1 MKLENAIK
9 KIQRRAKLVNRKVDI
24 IMDDAVHHR
33 KVYVKFEGAGQE
45 ISFYK
50 NSDGS
55 ISAPHLRRWDDHSD
69 LMVDYHAGY
78 FLDNISQAL
87 DSVAPVPPKYPV
99 GSVVVF
105 KDSKRNQRQKLAG
118 IIAVVA
124 DAQPGSRGGN
134 YKVEYPGSADKYQP
148 WYSGSDLALI

>member
-9 KIQRRAKLVNRKVDI
+9 KIQKRAKLVNRKVVIDQSDRKVHVAF
-24 IMDDAVHHR
+24 DDAN
-33 KVYVKFEGAGQE
+33 QE
-45 ISFYK
+45 ISFWV
-50 NSDGS
+50 NSDGK
-55 ISAPHLRRWDDHSD
+55 ISSPHLRRWNDHSD

-78 FLDNISQAL
+78 FVDNISQAL
-87 DSVAPVPPKYPV
+87 DSVAPLPPKFPV

-134 YKVEYPGSADKYQP
+134 YKVEYPGSADRWQP
-148 WYSGSDLALI
+148 WYSGSDFALI

>member
-9 KIQRRAKLVNRKVDI
+9 KIQRRAKLVNRKVVIDQG
-24 IMDDAVHHR
+24 DR
-33 KVYVKFEGAGQE
+33 KVHVAFEDANQE
-45 ISFYK
+45 ISFWV
-50 NSDGS
+50 NSDGQ
-55 ISAPHLRRWDDHSD
+55 ISSPHLRRWDDHSD

-105 KDSKRNQRQKLAG
+105 KDSKRNQRWKLAG
-118 IIAVVA
+118 IIAVVV

>member
-9 KIQRRAKLVNRKVDI
+9 KIQKRAKLVNRKVVIDQGG
-24 IMDDAVHHR
+24 R
-33 KVYVKFEGAGQE
+33 KVHVAFEDANQE
-45 ISFYK
+45 ISFWV
-50 NSDGS
+50 NSDGK
-55 ISAPHLRRWDDHSD
+55 ISSPHLRRWNDHSD

-78 FLDNISQAL
+78 FVDNISQAL
-87 DSVAPVPPKYPV
+87 DSVAPLPPKFPV

-118 IIAVVA
+118 IIAVVS

-134 YKVEYPGSADKYQP
+134 YKVEYPGSADRWQP
-148 WYSGSDLALI
+148 WYSGSDFALI

>member
-9 KIQRRAKLVNRKVDI
+9 KIQRRAKLVNRKVVIDQG
-24 IMDDAVHHR
+24 DR
-33 KVYVKFEGAGQE
+33 KVHVAFEDANQE
-45 ISFYK
+45 ISFWV
-50 NSDGS
+50 NSDGK
-55 ISAPHLRRWDDHSD
+55 ISSPHLRRWNDHSD

-78 FLDNISQAL
+78 FVDNISQAL
-87 DSVAPVPPKYPV
+87 DSVAPLPPKFPV

-118 IIAVVA
+118 IIAVVS

-134 YKVEYPGSADKYQP
+134 YKVEYPGSADRWQP
-148 WYSGSDLALI
+148 WYSGSDFALI

>member
-9 KIQRRAKLVNRKVDI
+9 KIQKRAKLVNRKVVIDQG
-24 IMDDAVHHR
+24 DR
-33 KVYVKFEGAGQE
+33 KVHVAFEDANQE
-45 ISFYK
+45 ISFWV
-50 NSDGS
+50 NSDGK
-55 ISAPHLRRWDDHSD
+55 ISSPHLRRWNDHSD

-78 FLDNISQAL
+78 FVDNISQAL
-87 DSVAPVPPKYPV
+87 DSVAPLPPKFPV

-118 IIAVVA
+118 IIAVVS

-134 YKVEYPGSADKYQP
+134 YKVEYPGSADRWQP
-148 WYSGSDLALI
+148 WYSGSDFALI

>member
-9 KIQRRAKLVNRKVDI
+9 KIQRRAKLVNRKVVIDQG
-24 IMDDAVHHR
+24 DR
-33 KVYVKFEGAGQE
+33 KVHVAFEDANQE
-45 ISFYK
+45 ISFWV
-50 NSDGS
+50 NSDGQ
-55 ISAPHLRRWDDHSD
+55 ISSPHLRRWNDHSD
-69 LMVDYHAGY
+69 MMVDYHAGY
-78 FLDNISQAL
+78 FVDNISQAL
-87 DSVAPVPPKYPV
+87 DSVAPLPPKFPV

-134 YKVEYPGSADKYQP
+134 YKVEYPGSADRWQP
-148 WYSGSDLALI
+148 WYSGSDFALI

>member
-9 KIQRRAKLVNRKVDI
+9 KIQRRAKLVNRKVVIDQG
-24 IMDDAVHHR
+24 DR
-33 KVYVKFEGAGQE
+33 KVHVAFEDANQE
-45 ISFYK
+45 ISFWV
-50 NSDGS
+50 NSDGQ
-55 ISAPHLRRWDDHSD
+55 ISSPHLRRWNDHSD

-78 FLDNISQAL
+78 FVDNISQAL
-87 DSVAPVPPKYPV
+87 DSVAPLPPKFPV

-118 IIAVVA
+118 IIAVVS

-134 YKVEYPGSADKYQP
+134 YKVEYPGSADRWQP
-148 WYSGSDLALI
+148 WYSGSDFALI